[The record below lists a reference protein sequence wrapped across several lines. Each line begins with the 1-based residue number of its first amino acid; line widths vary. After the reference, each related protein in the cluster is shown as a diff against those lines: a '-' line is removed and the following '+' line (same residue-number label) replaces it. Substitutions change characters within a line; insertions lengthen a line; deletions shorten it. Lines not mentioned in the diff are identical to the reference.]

1 MSQEK
6 LVSLIMPTKHH
17 RVPVDSLPG
26 SSALKNDQRIELVPI
41 DRLTPYK
48 GNART
53 HSKRQLRG
61 LAKSV
66 KRFGFLQPVLIDDK
80 GGIIAGHGRVE
91 AAKLLGLKE
100 TPAIRISHLTAEE
113 KRAFIIAD
121 NRLSE
126 LAGWDQEAL
135 ALELQGLVD
144 LNFDIEATGF
154 ELGEIDV
161 LLDNAEEEKH
171 EPAAPED
178 NIPEPVRGPTVTQP
192 GDIWLLN
199 NHRVICGDARDDAI
213 YQCVLDGEKAAFVFT
228 DPPYNVAVA
237 GHASRKERD
246 QHPEFAMAA
255 GEMSPEAFTDFLST
269 SFKNLVAHSTD
280 GSLHDICMDWRHLVE
295 MMTAGN
301 KVYSE
306 LKNLCVW
313 AKTNPGMGTFYRS
326 QHELVFV
333 WKAGDGPHTNNIEF
347 APQGRVRSNV
357 WRYAGT
363 STMSAGRL
371 EELAMHP
378 TTKPVALVADAI
390 RDCSHRNQIVLDPF
404 MGSGTTLI
412 AAERT
417 GRRARGIEID
427 PAYVDVTVRRWQAY
441 TGKAATLA
449 TSGQTFEDL
458 QEERSHSNAQNNNQ
472 DGKNDGDKPLARA
485 A

>member
-1 MSQEK
+1 MSKEE
-6 LVSLIMPTKHH
+6 LVSLIMPTKQAK
-17 RVPVDSLPG
+17 VPVDGLPR
-26 SSALKNDQRIELVPI
+26 SSGLKSDQRIELMPV

-48 GNART
+48 ENART

-61 LAKSV
+61 IAKSI

-100 TPAIRISHLTAEE
+100 APTIRVSHLTADE

-126 LAGWDQEAL
+126 LAGWDQETL
-135 ALELQGLVD
+135 ALELQGLID
-144 LNFDIEATGF
+144 LNFDIETTGF

-161 LLDNAEEEKH
+161 LLDNADEANR

-178 NIPEPVRGPTVTQP
+178 DIPEPIRGPAVTQL

-199 NHRVICGDARDDAI
+199 DHRLICGDARDDAT
-213 YQCVLDGEKAAFVFT
+213 YQRVLGGEKAALVFT

-255 GEMSPEAFTDFLST
+255 GEMSRQAFTEFLT
-269 SFKNLVAHSTD
+269 TTFKNLVAHSAD

-301 KVYSE
+301 AVYSE

-313 AKTNPGMGTFYRS
+313 AKTSPGMGTFYRS

-363 STMSAGRL
+363 STMRAGRM

-390 RDCSHRNQIVLDPF
+390 KDCSHRNQIVLDPF

-427 PAYVDVTVRRWQAY
+427 PAYVDVTIRRWQTY

-449 TSGQTFEDL
+449 TSGQTFEDVE
-458 QEERSHSNAQNNNQ
+458 EERPHSNAQTNDHNS
-472 DGKNDGDKPLARA
+472 KNGSETPLARA